1 MTCTEA
7 YKEHIEYTFHAFYKI
22 VIRNASYTAIR
33 TWSRKHEREI
43 SLDYLTDEK
52 YYPFGTTD
60 EYFKAPEH
68 YGEWTAQKDD
78 RPHIRP
84 ESIDSG
90 HLLPR
95 EKAFLRNLYPLL
107 LGVGHPPP
115 ARKVCH
121 RPQRGRQGGIG
132 SPAQTEIPTPGGKF
146 FRRGSNIR

>member
-1 MTCTEA
+1 MAQAMTDVEG
-7 YKEHIEYTFHAFYKI
+7 
-22 VIRNASYTAIR
+22 
-33 TWSRKHEREI
+33 SRCD
-43 SLDYLTDEK
+43 L
-52 YYPFGTTD
+52 
-60 EYFKAPEH
+60 
-68 YGEWTAQKDD
+68 WTAQKDD

-107 LGVGHPPP
+107 LGVGHPTS
-115 ARKVCH
+115 ARKVCR